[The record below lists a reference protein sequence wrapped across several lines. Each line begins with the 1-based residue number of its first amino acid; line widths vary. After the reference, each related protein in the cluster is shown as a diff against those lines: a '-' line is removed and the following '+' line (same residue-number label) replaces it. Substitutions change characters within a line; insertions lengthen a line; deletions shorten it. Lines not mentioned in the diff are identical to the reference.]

1 MTAKGHVVLAVT
13 PLSAFYGSGL
23 IYEPIVLLAV
33 IISALLPD
41 IDEPGSYLGR
51 RFYFLSGIFRDLGLK
66 HRGFTHFF
74 IIPLVIILL
83 GFLLQDGIGLFF
95 WIGFGILMH
104 DVGDLLTKGGIDS
117 FFYPLFENKKIGLLP
132 KKFRFRT
139 FSFTEKIIIFLLIVT
154 NVYFLTRG
162 VLL

>member
-23 IYEPIVLLAV
+23 IYEPVVLLAV

-51 RFYFLSGIFRDLGLK
+51 RFYFMSGIFRDLGLE

-74 IIPLVIILL
+74 FIPLSIMLL
-83 GFLLQDGIGLFF
+83 GFIIQDGIGLFF

-104 DVGDLLTKGGIDS
+104 DLGDLLTKSGINS
-117 FFYPLFENKKIGLLP
+117 FFYPLFEGKKIGLLP
-132 KKFRFRT
+132 KRLRFRT
-139 FSFTEKIIIFLLIVT
+139 FSFTEKIVIFLLIVS
-154 NVYFLTRG
+154 NIYFLTRG
-162 VLL
+162 VSL